1 MCCIVERMTTQEGE
15 LALPTALVE
24 QSTIDAFV
32 LMTYSH
38 TSAGVPSRL
47 SSMAFEAGMA
57 HFQAITRGLDER
69 PPFVIA
75 SEQSWAHIPFSTGDL
90 LIARRVAEHTDDRTR
105 FEVVNGKHRL
115 LHTIPQIRTAA
126 DHVRSMTNK
135 TEPNIRFL
143 AWDFH
148 KPRVEQA
155 IEWQGIEPHVTS
167 LDSIANYLWGR
178 GKNKAPSDELYW
190 EGKDRHNFQSR
201 FGFYVDWEDL
211 KPAFDSYEERE
222 VPTRIVQS
230 IGHGL
235 VLAGI
240 RNGMRLIGLSGR
252 MDDISPFGTP
262 IMRHTH

>member
-1 MCCIVERMTTQEGE
+1 MTAQEGE
-15 LALPTALVE
+15 FALPTASFA
-24 QSTIDAFV
+24 QSAIDAFV
-32 LMTYSH
+32 LMTYSS
-38 TSAGVPSRL
+38 TSTGIPSRL

-57 HFQAITRGLDER
+57 HFQAITRGQDER

-75 SEQSWAHIPFSTGDL
+75 SEQSWAHIPYSTGDL
-90 LIARRVAEHTDDRTR
+90 LVARRVVEHTDDRTR

-115 LHTIPQIRTAA
+115 LHTIPQVRAA
-126 DHVRSMTNK
+126 VDHVRSMTNK
-135 TEPNIRFL
+135 SEPNIRFL

-155 IEWQGIEPHVTS
+155 IKWQGIEPHVTS
-167 LDSIANYLWGR
+167 LNSIANYLWGR
-178 GKNKAPSDELYW
+178 GKNRVPSDEPYW
-190 EGKDRHNFQSR
+190 VGKERHNFQSR

-222 VPTRIVQS
+222 VPTRMVQS
-230 IGHGL
+230 LAHGL

-240 RNGMRLIGLSGR
+240 RNSMRLVGLSGR

-262 IMRHTH
+262 IMKHTH

>member
-1 MCCIVERMTTQEGE
+1 MTAQEGE
-15 LALPTALVE
+15 LSLPTALVE
-24 QSTIDAFV
+24 QSPIDAYV
-32 LMTYSH
+32 LMTYSS
-38 TSAGVPSRL
+38 TSTGEPSRL
-47 SSMAFEAGMA
+47 SAMAFEAGMA
-57 HFQAITRGLDER
+57 HFKAITDTQKER
-69 PPFVIA
+69 PPFVMA

-90 LIARRVAEHTDDRTR
+90 LVARRVAEHTDDRTR
-105 FEVVNGKHRL
+105 FQVVNGKHRL
-115 LHTIPQIRTAA
+115 LHTVPQVRTAV
-126 DHVRSMTNK
+126 DHVRSMTGK

-167 LDSIANYLWGR
+167 LNSIANYLWGR
-178 GKNKAPSDELYW
+178 GKNKPPSDVPYW
-190 EGKDRHNFQSR
+190 LGKDRHNFQSR

-222 VPTRIVQS
+222 VPTRMVQS
-230 IGHGL
+230 LGHGL

-240 RNGMRLIGLSGR
+240 RNSMRLVGLSGR

-262 IMRHTH
+262 VMKHTH